1 MASESGLNG
10 DSNIVEEVSET
21 KRGKEEEE
29 VKKTAKKD
37 EEHEKTKTVPF
48 YKLFAFADSFD
59 FLLMILGTLGSIG
72 NGLGF
77 PLMTLLFGDLI
88 DAFGQNQ
95 TNTDVTAKVSKVNQ
109 TMFLSLLGFISR
121 FDLLNTFCNS
131 LTGCSEVCLA
141 WNRYFRSCFSP

>member
-1 MASESGLNG
+1 MASESVLNG

-21 KRGKEEEE
+21 KRGKEEE
-29 VKKTAKKD
+29 VKKTEKNKED
-37 EEHEKTKTVPF
+37 HEKTKTVPF

-77 PLMTLLFGDLI
+77 PIMTLLFGDLV

-95 TNTDVTAKVSKVNQ
+95 TDVSDKVSKVN
-109 TMFLSLLGFISR
+109 
-121 FDLLNTFCNS
+121 
-131 LTGCSEVCLA
+131 
-141 WNRYFRSCFSP
+141 

>member
-1 MASESGLNG
+1 MASENGLKG
-10 DSNIVEEVSET
+10 DSKIVEEVSET

-29 VKKTAKKD
+29 VKKTEKNK
-37 EEHEKTKTVPF
+37 EEEDHEKTKTVPF

-77 PLMTLLFGDLI
+77 PIMTILFGDLV

-95 TNTDVTAKVSKVNQ
+95 TDVSVKVSKVKIKM
-109 TMFLSLLGFISR
+109 MFLSWF
-121 FDLLNTFCNS
+121 
-131 LTGCSEVCLA
+131 
-141 WNRYFRSCFSP
+141 

>member
-10 DSNIVEEVSET
+10 DPNILEEVSET
-21 KRGKEEEE
+21 KRDKEEEEE
-29 VKKTAKKD
+29 VKKTEKKD

-88 DAFGQNQ
+88 DAFGENQ
-95 TNTDVTAKVSKVNQ
+95 TNTTDKVSKVALKFVWLGIG
-109 TMFLSLLGFISR
+109 TFAAAFLRKFIGSVEGSKLCEKR
-121 FDLLNTFCNS
+121 FQENKECKLF
-131 LTGCSEVCLA
+131 
-141 WNRYFRSCFSP
+141 